1 MVKRIARLHFVMA
14 WQPSLLRCAPSGG
27 WARQDSNLGP
37 RDYESPALTAE
48 LQAHITYGC
57 FLRSM
62 FKSAQNHG
70 KRGKRRDC
78 KIQFAISPVAIMRGH
93 LVTAK
98 KFGKACAQRI
108 SQSQ

>member
-1 MVKRIARLHFVMA
+1 
-14 WQPSLLRCAPSGG
+14 
-27 WARQDSNLGP
+27 
-37 RDYESPALTAE
+37 
-48 LQAHITYGC
+48 
-57 FLRSM
+57 M